1 MCGIVGA
8 VSRRIVDPALV
19 STARDRLVHRG
30 PDHRGCWS
38 DESGRVCLGHT
49 RLSVVDLSPEAH
61 QPFTLDGGRFAITF
75 NGEIY
80 NHRALRRELEERGRS
95 FRTRCDTEVLLAA
108 YAAWGEGCL
117 DRIVGMFAFAIW
129 DSSARRLFCARDRV
143 GEKPFYYASIGE
155 TFVFASELKAI
166 VDWPGFS
173 RTVDKAA
180 LVDFLALGFV
190 PDPRSIWEGCRKL
203 EPGCCLTVD
212 LEPEAAPQVHPRR
225 RYWQWHPRPERE
237 VEDWGPEIREVLT
250 TSAAEMAVADVPIG
264 TFLSGGV
271 DSSSLSAALA
281 RSGHDLTA
289 FTIGFPHDRY
299 DERGWA
305 RMIAERYGF
314 PLVERTLSADDV
326 GPMTSRLAYHF
337 DEPFNDYSY
346 LPTFYLC
353 ALAREQVTV
362 ALSGD
367 GADEILAGYRKYQR
381 LGRMAGRARRP
392 GASARRLLGG
402 FAGWFG
408 SSRGRG
414 RTLFQYV
421 AADAD
426 ALANMLTLGFL
437 PADLRRICSSDLR
450 RVAAEYRPRDLVASL
465 LKEGELERA
474 HPVDQMRFLDLKLT
488 LAGDILVKVDRASMA
503 VSLEVRPVF
512 LHERMLELSMRI
524 PAARLAGPASSK
536 RALKEAVSDWLPASL
551 LGREKMGF
559 AMPLGPW
566 LRERSDLGVGPDSDL
581 FAAWIDPLAAR
592 ALYRRHLAGREDCT
606 SQIHSLYF
614 LAHWAQVWQPSG

>member
-1 MCGIVGA
+1 
-8 VSRRIVDPALV
+8 
-19 STARDRLVHRG
+19 
-30 PDHRGCWS
+30 
-38 DESGRVCLGHT
+38 
-49 RLSVVDLSPEAH
+49 LSPEAH

-180 LVDFLALGFV
+180 LVDFLTLGFV
-190 PDPRSIWEGCRKL
+190 PDPRSIWEGCHKL

-225 RYWQWHPRPERE
+225 RYWQWHPRPARE

-271 DSSSLSAALA
+271 DSSSLSAALS

-305 RMIAERYGF
+305 RMIA
-314 PLVERTLSADDV
+314 
-326 GPMTSRLAYHF
+326 
-337 DEPFNDYSY
+337 
-346 LPTFYLC
+346 
-353 ALAREQVTV
+353 
-362 ALSGD
+362 
-367 GADEILAGYRKYQR
+367 
-381 LGRMAGRARRP
+381 
-392 GASARRLLGG
+392 ASAGVPV
-402 FAGWFG
+402 G
-408 SSRGRG
+408 S
-414 RTLFQYV
+414 
-421 AADAD
+421 
-426 ALANMLTLGFL
+426 
-437 PADLRRICSSDLR
+437 
-450 RVAAEYRPRDLVASL
+450 
-465 LKEGELERA
+465 
-474 HPVDQMRFLDLKLT
+474 
-488 LAGDILVKVDRASMA
+488 
-503 VSLEVRPVF
+503 
-512 LHERMLELSMRI
+512 
-524 PAARLAGPASSK
+524 
-536 RALKEAVSDWLPASL
+536 
-551 LGREKMGF
+551 
-559 AMPLGPW
+559 
-566 LRERSDLGVGPDSDL
+566 
-581 FAAWIDPLAAR
+581 
-592 ALYRRHLAGREDCT
+592 
-606 SQIHSLYF
+606 
-614 LAHWAQVWQPSG
+614 